1 VYEVQST
8 AVFDAWLE
16 ELGDLTAQDAIS
28 DRIARVESGLLGDRK
43 SVGDRISELRINVGQ
58 GYRLYYTMRGRA
70 LVLLLCGGSK
80 KDQRSDIRKAE
91 AMVRAMN
98 KEKKSS
104 SASRVRDRQS
114 AYTAKPEEGEE
125 SGEFSFTEDELKISR
140 FDVAKYLGRKS
151 SQLYLLRRAFAD
163 GHSAHIANALGAVAR
178 ARGLSNME
186 RATGIKRQT
195 LNKSLSPK
203 GNPTLATL
211 MAVLGALKLR
221 LEVVEE
227 ENAGALA
234 G

>member
-1 VYEVQST
+1 MAYEVQST

-80 KDQRSDIRKAE
+80 KGQRSDIRKAE

-98 KEKKSS
+98 KEKKTS

-114 AYTAKPEEGEE
+114 VYTAKREEGEE
-125 SGEFSFTEDELKISR
+125 SEEFSFTEDELKISR

-151 SQLYLLRRAFAD
+151 SQLHVLRSAFAD
-163 GHSAHIANALGAVAR
+163 GHPAYIANALGAVAR
-178 ARGLSNME
+178 ARGLSNLE

-203 GNPTLATL
+203 GNPTLETL
-211 MAVLGALKLR
+211 MAVLGALGLR
-221 LEVVEE
+221 LEVVED
-227 ENAGALA
+227 GAERS
-234 G
+234 GS